1 MFNTCIVFHS
11 FILYILQYVAL
22 ITMPDLSGEDKR
34 YKSDKSRGNS
44 NVSDASLRDLIL
56 FVKESPGKYTASM
69 WIDYPDENV
78 ITPDPNPQKDIQS
91 KFIDIMGRDYEKTD
105 KKQKTYHMTTRSK
118 AIIVIMV
125 LLLSCLPLLPVL
137 IHSDSTSSV
146 TMELSN
152 PEIIGSEFADGAIS
166 IKQESI
172 QDDINYGISYTGSA
186 RTSTWYLYC
195 NEDTAYLIDNGNYV
209 KRDFIKIGTGSAI
222 VVSSTIMHIGSYEI
236 KLVTESDVYTDTV
249 VIDGDVTSKYTWNF
263 VGVGGS
269 TISSDVVL
277 DYRFMDYYS
286 YYIDSDIGRKAYSDV
301 AEFAVVTPILKSL
314 EEAMAQEYEVH
325 YGALDQYWYVDYIL
339 SFVQECFGYP
349 AWSQYP
355 DLFIYGQYEYFA
367 YPMETIFRDIGD
379 CEDTSIL
386 CAALF
391 ESAGYDSAVVLLYT
405 ESSGKMMGHSTAAVN
420 IDKLVSDHNVNSNL
434 RYCEMTYDGI
444 TYRLCETTVKSQ
456 LAVGYIE
463 TKYIDSMKYL
473 YPVDVIG

>member
-22 ITMPDLSGEDKR
+22 IIMPDLSGGDKG

-56 FVKESPGKYTASM
+56 FVKESPGKYTALM
-69 WIDYPDENV
+69 WIDYPDEK
-78 ITPDPNPQKDIQS
+78 ITALDPNPQKDIQS

-105 KKQKTYHMTTRSK
+105 KKQKTYHMTTKSK
-118 AIIVIMV
+118 ALIVIMV

-146 TMELSN
+146 TMEMSN
-152 PEIIGSEFADGAIS
+152 PEIIGSEFADGIIL
-166 IKQESI
+166 IKQEYI
-172 QDDINYGISYTGSA
+172 CNEINYEISYTGSA
-186 RTSTWYLYC
+186 GSTIWYLYC
-195 NEDTAYLIDNGNYV
+195 NEDTAYVINNGNYV
-209 KRDFIKIGTGSAI
+209 KRDFVKIGTGPDI
-222 VVSSTIMHIGSYEI
+222 VISSNTMHIGSYEI

-269 TISSDVVL
+269 TITSSVVL

-286 YYIDSDIGRKAYSDV
+286 YYVNSDIGRKAYSDV
-301 AEFAVVTPILKSL
+301 AGFAVVNPILKSL
-314 EEAMAQEYEVH
+314 EEAMALEYKVH
-325 YGALDQYWYVDYIL
+325 YGELDPDWYVDFIL
-339 SFVQECFGYP
+339 SFVQECFSYP
-349 AWSQYP
+349 SWSQYP

-367 YPMETIFRDIGD
+367 YPMETIFRNIGD

-391 ESAGYDSAVVLLYT
+391 YSAGYDSAVVLLYT
-405 ESSGKMMGHSTAAVN
+405 EASGKMMGHSTAAVS

-434 RYCEMTYDGI
+434 RYCEMSYDGI

-473 YPVDVIG
+473 YPVGVIG